1 VLKVNENINFDPIRA
16 LYNKNVEIQEEFFK
30 RFDRKLEIDDQ
41 IASLD
46 VDMSTYDAIFI
57 RG

>member
-1 VLKVNENINFDPIRA
+1 MNENINFDPIRA